1 MRSGRTAVDE
11 QNNEGVWP
19 QNMMCGFGMGSSCG
33 MIGPTIMSKF
43 QKVNHNHR
51 CSLHEIK
58 YNASCDAPVSID
70 DDLKLKNSKLIDR

>member
-1 MRSGRTAVDE
+1 MRSGKVATEE
-11 QNNEGVWP
+11 QNNEEIWP
-19 QNMMCGFGMGSSCG
+19 QNMICGFGSSCG

-43 QKVNHNHR
+43 QRINHTHR

-58 YNASCDAPVSID
+58 HNSSCDAPVSID